1 MDGGNAA
8 HKTSAALNVL
18 GVLASFSLGFRVGL
32 FVRSVD
38 VDDDDEYERDDEEG
52 SLHLEEVRSA
62 QRKATVGGKPS
73 FLIRPSGPRRR
84 VEWHD
89 RALALSCDLMP

>member
-52 SLHLEEVRSA
+52 SLHLEEVRSGSGK
-62 QRKATVGGKPS
+62 QRWGENQVSLSVLQVLAAALNGTIGHLPY
-73 FLIRPSGPRRR
+73 
-84 VEWHD
+84 
-89 RALALSCDLMP
+89 RAI